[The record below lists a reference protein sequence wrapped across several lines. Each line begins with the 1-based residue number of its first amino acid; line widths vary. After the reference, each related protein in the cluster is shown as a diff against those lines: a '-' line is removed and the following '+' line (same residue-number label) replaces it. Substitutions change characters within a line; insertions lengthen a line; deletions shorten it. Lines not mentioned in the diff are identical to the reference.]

1 MPLYLAAKLQR
12 DPAAL
17 QQYLADQ
24 LGTDRVEILISEI
37 KLGTLFKWD
46 GYPMTVSGRSVNS
59 LILRNAAELRTS
71 AEQEQYIKKMSRYL
85 EKCKGRKEPLPIRP
99 AYDKLTPE
107 ENLQLYDAF
116 TQWLT
121 SGIYAKRLSLQGKFL
136 LEKRDAFAAL
146 SPEAQVRQLMEIL
159 HFFQCNPVAA
169 NLSELGGAARA
180 GLLLVSKQQACG
192 YGTA

>member
-1 MPLYLAAKLQR
+1 
-12 DPAAL
+12 
-17 QQYLADQ
+17 
-24 LGTDRVEILISEI
+24 
-37 KLGTLFKWD
+37 
-46 GYPMTVSGRSVNS
+46 
-59 LILRNAAELRTS
+59 
-71 AEQEQYIKKMSRYL
+71 MSRYL
-85 EKCKGRKEPLPIRP
+85 EKCKGCKEPLPIRP

-180 GLLLVSKQQACG
+180 GLLLVSKNIDGKVPVSIVHQSVTG
-192 YGTA
+192 YFTQEVCLNDL

>member
-1 MPLYLAAKLQR
+1 M
-12 DPAAL
+12 
-17 QQYLADQ
+17 
-24 LGTDRVEILISEI
+24 
-37 KLGTLFKWD
+37 
-46 GYPMTVSGRSVNS
+46 
-59 LILRNAAELRTS
+59 
-71 AEQEQYIKKMSRYL
+71 
-85 EKCKGRKEPLPIRP
+85 PIRP

-180 GLLLVSKQQACG
+180 GLLLVSKNIDGKVPVSIVHQSVTG
-192 YGTA
+192 YFTQEVCLNDL